1 MDYFWLFG
9 ASFTVAL
16 SGALAPGP
24 LLAVV
29 ISQSCKRGYAT
40 GPLIILGHAF
50 AEIAMVALLVLG
62 LNHALK
68 QPVAIKAIALVGSVV
83 LIFLGLQ
90 SLFGLRT
97 LTLHTQQR
105 TGRTNANLPLL
116 GIAMSFTNPYWT
128 VWWLTIG
135 LGMVIAAG
143 KAGMAGVTVFFAGHI
158 LADLLWY
165 SIVSAVIWKNKR
177 FISLKVYKIMVGIC
191 AVVLAGF
198 GLYFGI
204 SWLL

>member
-1 MDYFWLFG
+1 MDYVWLFG
-9 ASFTVAL
+9 ASFTIAL

-50 AEIAMVALLVLG
+50 AEIVMIALLVLG
-62 LNHALK
+62 LSHALK
-68 QPVAIKAIALVGSVV
+68 QPVVVKTIAVLGSSV
-83 LIFLGLQ
+83 LIVLGAQTL
-90 SLFGLRT
+90 LGLRT
-97 LTLHTQQR
+97 LTLQMQPETRQH
-105 TGRTNANLPLL
+105 AAHLPLL
-116 GIAMSFTNPYWT
+116 GLTMSFTNPYWT

-135 LGMVIAAG
+135 LGMVMAAG
-143 KAGMAGVTVFFAGHI
+143 KAGMAGVAVFFAGHI

-165 SIVSAVIWKNKR
+165 SIVSAVIWRNKR
-177 FISLKVYKIMVGIC
+177 FISLKVYKILVGIC
-191 AVVLAGF
+191 AAVLAGF